1 MRIKILAE
9 QVKSALFAQS
19 GLKVGLPR
27 CGPFE
32 DGGLT
37 VGHKVAVHG
46 EVVAVEVGADVDA
59 RFVGACGQ
67 RQVQCGRDGS
77 SKDGEVHEDVSVLVL

>member
-1 MRIKILAE
+1 M
-9 QVKSALFAQS
+9 
-19 GLKVGLPR
+19 GLPR
-27 CGPFE
+27 RGPFE
-32 DGGLT
+32 DGGLV

-67 RQVQCGRDGS
+67 RQVQCGRDG
-77 SKDGEVHEDVSVLVL
+77 

>member
-1 MRIKILAE
+1 MILAK
-9 QVKSALFAQS
+9 QVKSALFAQFW
-19 GLKVGLPR
+19 LKGDLPR
-27 CGPFE
+27 RGPFE
-32 DGGLT
+32 DGGLV

-46 EVVAVEVGADVDA
+46 EVVAIEVGADVDA
-59 RFVGACGQ
+59 RFVGASGQ